1 VKEAGSVKLITAA
14 VRPGKPGRV
23 RRFIGRSGGGL
34 TVAEGPRIR
43 PDEVKISAAPGLTI
57 SSHIGGHRAARRERK
72 G

>member
-1 VKEAGSVKLITAA
+1 MKLILAA

-23 RRFIGRSGGGL
+23 RCLIWRSGCGL
-34 TVAEGPRIR
+34 TVTEGSRIG
-43 PDEVKISAAPGLTI
+43 PDEVKISAARCLTI